1 MRLSIFFVPMLFL
14 QYLIMASLAMTTLN
28 NLTAD
33 QSALLAFKARV
44 VDYRSVLTN
53 NWSISYPICTWIG
66 ISCGSRHQRVTALN
80 LSDIGLGGTIP
91 PHLGNL
97 TFLVSLDVAHNN
109 FRGHLPNELGQLRRL
124 RFIRFGFNK
133 LSGSIPT
140 WIGVLS
146 KLQTLRLYNN
156 SFTGPIPNSLFN
168 LSKLEVFNA
177 MYNVI
182 DGNIPSR
189 IGNFSSPFI
198 LNLGYNNLQGLLT
211 IFGRLRLL

>member
-1 MRLSIFFVPMLFL
+1 MCLSFFFVPMLLL
-14 QYLIMASLAMTTLN
+14 QYSIASLAMTTLS
-28 NLTAD
+28 NLTTD

-53 NWSISYPICTWIG
+53 NWSISYPICSWVG

-80 LSDIGLGGTIP
+80 LSDMGLGGTIP
-91 PHLGNL
+91 LHLGNL
-97 TFLVSLDVAHNN
+97 SFLVSLDVAHNN
-109 FRGHLPNELGQLRRL
+109 FHGHLPNELGQLRRL

-156 SFTGPIPNSLFN
+156 SFTGPIPNSLLN
-168 LSKLEVFNA
+168 LSKLEVFDA
-177 MYNVI
+177 IYNVI
-182 DGNIPSR
+182 DGTTTKMT
-189 IGNFSSPFI
+189 FI
-198 LNLGYNNLQGLLT
+198 DT
-211 IFGRLRLL
+211 